1 MKCIQ
6 IFKDGKMDELN
17 ISSKNVLKKLKANS
31 KSQGN
36 DELNK
41 LYSWN
46 FEGDD
51 IHCYGWYDGEKGFEN
66 LHDLPHGGKSDFIDE
81 DSSEKII
88 YGDLFIL
95 KYRGDALVDINVSD
109 YSVFYSDTFE
119 NFNDY
124 ISGIDEDI
132 DYADNEEA
140 NENINET
147 TEDINEA
154 TESTEANKD
163 IEANEDID
171 EANEDIDEA
180 NEDIDEA
187 TQDIDEGGEA
197 VTIETTEDLEYD
209 NYEY

>member
-51 IHCYGWYDGEKGFEN
+51 ICCYGWYDGEKGFEN

-140 NENINET
+140 NGNINET

-154 TESTEANKD
+154 TEATEDIEATESTEATKD

-171 EANEDIDEA
+171 EANE
-180 NEDIDEA
+180 
-187 TQDIDEGGEA
+187 DIDEGGEA